1 MTTVIER
8 GTVSTAWQH
17 QQEALAFVKDKRSF
31 GTRVLAEG
39 ADG

>member
-1 MTTVIER
+1 MTA
-8 GTVSTAWQH
+8 SWLH
-17 QQEALAFVKDKRSF
+17 QREALAFVKDKRSF